1 MFETDILTISVC
13 MFPVDLLSL
22 VSMAHLVD
30 VGMDSG
36 GCKSMIPVLTG
47 VHVWITICSVGCC

>member
-1 MFETDILTISVC
+1 ML
-13 MFPVDLLSL
+13 PVDLLSL